1 MSSKETNKEEVSS
14 NKPDENKD
22 IDTKLTKKAT
32 INEIIRNDV
41 IQMNEWH
48 DEHED
53 ILAEWAEKAMCYRW
67 LHHRSHM
74 YYKKKNAM
82 FTIPV
87 IIISTLTGT
96 ANFALDRFNPS
107 TQDIAVMVI
116 GGLNI
121 AAAIISTVSQFL
133 KISEINEGH
142 RVASIA
148 WDKFYRN
155 VKLELSKA
163 PNERRNVGEMLKI
176 SKEEYDRLIETSP
189 MVQDNIIK
197 LFKSSFNYKQMKDD
211 LSLPEI
217 LDDLEKV
224 EKYSRTPDSVKQILS
239 KIPKKDLLDNLK
251 KVVDV
256 KDIKKSIKKSVKNK
270 VKKTVNEI
278 NKNPDEFVIEMTNQI
293 SGLSKN
299 INKNINKNISNQFS
313 NETNGSDTD
322 GLSDKESD
330 NASLAST
337 NGSTSTRSSFNEDLN

>member
-1 MSSKETNKEEVSS
+1 MSSNEKNKA
-14 NKPDENKD
+14 DENKD
-22 IDTKLTKKAT
+22 IKTKLTKKKS
-32 INEIIRNDV
+32 INEIIINDAP
-41 IQMNEWH
+41 QMNEWH

-197 LFKSSFNYKQMKDD
+197 LFKASFNYKQMKDD
-211 LSLPEI
+211 L
-217 LDDLEKV
+217 
-224 EKYSRTPDSVKQILS
+224 
-239 KIPKKDLLDNLK
+239 
-251 KVVDV
+251 
-256 KDIKKSIKKSVKNK
+256 
-270 VKKTVNEI
+270 
-278 NKNPDEFVIEMTNQI
+278 
-293 SGLSKN
+293 
-299 INKNINKNISNQFS
+299 
-313 NETNGSDTD
+313 
-322 GLSDKESD
+322 
-330 NASLAST
+330 
-337 NGSTSTRSSFNEDLN
+337 